1 MKRIVTTVLALAVMG
16 TGCSISDDGPDVDYV
31 KRQLTSAQLRGF
43 SSCEELE
50 AQLKTSFA
58 EQLASELRMQGESY
72 HGGWRGGVD
81 EVALDG
87 AEMGDTGAAD
97 SAPSDSAAGSN
108 EAGGREEGVD
118 FSGTNNQEEGVD
130 EADFVKTNGEY
141 IYTLNGN
148 RLHIFKV
155 PRFGDLVHY
164 SATEFEG
171 HPTAMM
177 LHGDKVVIY
186 SRIHTWNLPEGHPVR
201 DLVGQAYQDQWN
213 YWYWRTSELTK
224 VTVVDVADALS
235 PQKLRH
241 LYLEGS
247 YQTGRKVDAAVRMVS
262 YSWMEV
268 PGIRT
273 WVEMPD
279 DYWMEDFERQQ
290 DMYAEAVEEV
300 IEHNNAVI
308 AGTALED
315 MVPRLYERLEDD
327 QFIEHTF
334 TVDGCQGFSIADDGN
349 GRGFTSILS
358 LDLFGDTFDFE
369 ADHLLTNPSVTYA
382 SSDTLVIAEPAQ
394 DWWWFWGNDDIREA
408 TNIHRFAIS
417 DGAATVYSGSGRIDG
432 LILNQFSLSE
442 HNDYIRVA
450 ATTGQ
455 WNRWWLEDPEPMNNH
470 VYILAETADEEGV
483 VMLDTVGHVG
493 DIAPGERIWSSRFVG
508 DEGYLVTF
516 RQIDPLWTLDLSNPE
531 QPEIKGELEIHGV
544 STYIHPLKDEQE
556 GFLLTIGYGG
566 DANGLDWNTQ
576 VSLFDVTNFTNPQ
589 LASALPM
596 AGIEGDGWYYAHSEA
611 THEHKACQ
619 YWAPRQLLAI
629 PLSTYRYQYDEDAR
643 DYRYQYVS
651 RLELIH
657 VDTENGLSNYG
668 HVDHSAF
675 FNSQNDHWWN
685 SRDVRRS
692 IFMGDYIYAIS
703 DRGVSATNLDTL
715 QLSAAYTLPGSV
727 GGDYWDCWECGG
739 EEIMWD

>member
-1 MKRIVTTVLALAVMG
+1 MKRIMTTVLALAVMG
-16 TGCSISDDGPDVDYV
+16 TGCSDGSGPDVDYQT
-31 KRQLTSAQLRGF
+31 RQLTSAQLRGF
-43 SSCEELE
+43 SSCAELE
-50 AQLKTSFA
+50 AQLKSSFA
-58 EQLASELRMQGESY
+58 DQLASELRMQGESY
-72 HGGWRGGVD
+72 GRWGGTE
-81 EVALDG
+81 EVALDSG
-87 AEMGDTGAAD
+87 MEDTGSDASASGD
-97 SAPSDSAAGSN
+97 SAPSSN
-108 EAGGREEGVD
+108 ESGSREEGVD

-141 IYTLNGN
+141 IYTINGN

-155 PRFGDLVHY
+155 PEIGDLVHY

-171 HPTAMM
+171 YPTAMM

-201 DLVGQAYQDQWN
+201 ELVGQEYEEQWN

-262 YSWMEV
+262 YSWMEI
-268 PGIRT
+268 PGVRT

-279 DYWMEDFERQQ
+279 DYWMYDWDSEERQEVYDQ
-290 DMYAEAVEEV
+290 AVEDT

-308 AGTALED
+308 AGTQLED

-334 TVDGCQGFSIADDGN
+334 TVDSCQGFSIADDGN

-358 LDLFGDTFDFE
+358 LDLFSDTFDFE

-394 DWWWFWGNDDIREA
+394 DWWWFWGNDEVDEA
-408 TNIHRFAIS
+408 TNIHRFDIS
-417 DGAATVYSGSGRIDG
+417 DGASTVYSGSGRVNG
-432 LILNQFSLSE
+432 LILNQFSVSE
-442 HNDYIRVA
+442 HQDYVRVA
-450 ATTGQ
+450 TTTGQ
-455 WNRWWLEDPEPMNNH
+455 WNRWWMEDPEPMNNH
-470 VYILAETADEEGV
+470 VYVLAESVDDDGV
-483 VMLDTVGHVG
+483 AMLNTIGHVG

-516 RQIDPLWTLDLSNPE
+516 RQTDPLWTIDLSNPE
-531 QPEIKGELEIHGV
+531 LPEVKGELEVPGV
-544 STYIHPLKDEQE
+544 STYIHPLKEEQD
-556 GFLLTIGYGG
+556 GFLLTIGFGG
-566 DANGLDWNTQ
+566 DGNGLNWNTQ
-576 VSLFDVTNFTNPQ
+576 VSLFDVTNFSNPQ

-596 AGIEGDGWYYAHSEA
+596 AQEEGDGWYYAWSEA
-611 THEHKACQ
+611 NYEHKAFQ

-629 PLSTYRYQYDEDAR
+629 PLSTYRYQYDEESR

-651 RLELIH
+651 RLELIN
-657 VDTENGLSNYG
+657 VDTEHGLSLYG
-668 HVDHSAF
+668 SVDHSGF
-675 FNSQNDHWWN
+675 FNSQDDQWWN
-685 SRDVRRS
+685 NRDVRRS

-703 DRGVSATNLDTL
+703 DRGVSATNLDTME
-715 QLSAAYTLPGSV
+715 LSAAYTLPGSV
-727 GGDYWDCWECGG
+727 GYDYWDCWECEGDG
-739 EEIMWD
+739 VMMD